1 MRSKPKKLRKPIM
14 PQALKTINPNVAGI
28 DIGSSEIYVAVPP
41 DRDSQSVRA
50 FPTFTRDLH
59 ELAQWLLACRITS
72 VAMES
77 TGVYWIPLY
86 DVLQHAGI
94 EVCLVNARHVK
105 NVPGKKT
112 DVLDC
117 QWLQQLHSYGLLS
130 SSFRPVEEIRRLR
143 TISRQRDM
151 LLRYRAAHV
160 QHMQKALH
168 EMNIQLDNVISD
180 ITGSTGLAILR
191 SIIAGERNPHLLAR
205 HRDPRCRCSELD
217 ILKSLEGSY
226 VDEHLFELQQAL
238 ELYDFYTKQILD
250 CDNRLQMLY
259 ASSQSS
265 PHSTSPLPPTS
276 KAKKRARQDP
286 PFDLRTCLYR
296 LSGVDLTQVDGLN
309 AVTVQ
314 MVLTETGV
322 DMNKWPT
329 CKHFT
334 SWLSLCPNNKI
345 SGGKILSTQTKKT
358 TNRAAYAFRLAARSL
373 YHSKSALGAYYRRI
387 QAKHG
392 PQLAIKATAH
402 KLARIVYTMIKNNT
416 EYQDLG
422 ELYYEQRYQERTLRR
437 LQRKATELGFQLV
450 PLTSSLGSLSLANA
464 RVT

>member
-1 MRSKPKKLRKPIM
+1 MRSRPTKHRKPIV
-14 PQALKTINPNVAGI
+14 PQALKTIKANTAGI
-28 DIGSSEIYVAVPP
+28 DIGSAEIYVAVPP

-59 ELAQWLLACRITS
+59 ELTHWLRACHISS

-77 TGVYWIPLY
+77 TGIYWIPLY
-86 DVLQHAGI
+86 DILQHAGI

-117 QWLQQLHSYGLLS
+117 QWLQQLHSYGLLA
-130 SSFRPVEEIRRLR
+130 SSFRPAEEIRRLR

-180 ITGSTGLAILR
+180 ITGTTGLAILR
-191 SIIAGERNPHLLAR
+191 AILAGERNPIVLSQ
-205 HRDPRCRCSELD
+205 HRDPHCRCSEED
-217 ILKSLEGSY
+217 IIKSLEGSY
-226 VDEHLFELQQAL
+226 LDEHLFELSQAL
-238 ELYDFYTKQILD
+238 QLYDFYTRQILD
-250 CDNRLQMLY
+250 CDHRLHTLY
-259 ASSQSS
+259 TLSASS
-265 PHSTSPLPPTS
+265 PHSTRPLPPSS
-276 KAKKRARQDP
+276 KTKKRARQDP
-286 PFDLRTCLYR
+286 PFDLRACLYQ
-296 LSGVDLTQVDGLN
+296 LSGVDITQVDGLN
-309 AVTVQ
+309 AITAQ
-314 MVLTETGV
+314 MILSETGV
-322 DMNKWPT
+322 DMSKWPT
-329 CKHFT
+329 HKHFT

-358 TNRAAYAFRLAARSL
+358 TNRAALAFRLAARSL
-373 YHSKSALGAYYRRI
+373 YHSKSALGAYYRRV
-387 QAKHG
+387 QAKYG

-402 KLARIVYTMIKNNT
+402 KLARIVYTMIKHHT

-422 ELYYEQRYQERTLRR
+422 ELYYEQRFQERAIRR
-437 LQRKATELGFQLV
+437 LHRKAADLGFQLV
-450 PLTSSLGSLSLANA
+450 PLTS
-464 RVT
+464 